1 MGLLDWLFG
10 KGNTTEPQHKIE
22 RRKPPKATVKWR
34 NGSFPMEVV
43 GESNYQEALMKIC
56 GGFSRDGYELE
67 LVAEIERE
75 PSNPYDK
82 NAILVSIDGH
92 TVGYLNKDQAQRV
105 SAQMIE
111 DGIERARCSSKIVGG
126 WRTNQHDSGHFGV
139 RLGIPTWG
147 WIDFGIGK
155 QPPAPE
161 KKPKTPS
168 QRKPEA
174 AKSGPLK
181 GEWIVAW
188 GAPKYGEVAQELASL
203 GGNIMASV
211 GKSTTMVVHIEDT
224 LSIGSLLSS
233 AYEKAQK
240 RINEGAKLELVSLRE
255 LRERLG
261 NQ

>member
-1 MGLLDWLFG
+1 MGLLDRLFG
-10 KGNTTEPQHKIE
+10 KRNTTEPKHTIE
-22 RRKPPKATVKWR
+22 RRKPPKATIKWR

-43 GESNYQEALMKIC
+43 GESNYQEALIEVC
-56 GGFSRDGYELE
+56 GGYSRDGYELE

-75 PSNPYDK
+75 PSNPYDE

-92 TVGYLNKDQAQRV
+92 TVGYLSRDQAQRL

-111 DGIERARCSSKIVGG
+111 DGIERARCSSKTVGG

-155 QPPAPE
+155 QAPAPE
-161 KKPKTPS
+161 KKPTSSS

-181 GEWIVAW
+181 GEWVVVW
-188 GAPKYGEVAQELASL
+188 GEPKYGKVAQELAGL
-203 GGNIMASV
+203 GANIMAGV
-211 GKSTTMVVHIEDT
+211 GKSTTMVVHIEDELT
-224 LSIGSLLSS
+224 VGSRLSS
-233 AYEKAQK
+233 TYEKAQK
-240 RINEGAKLELVSLRE
+240 RIDEGSSLELVSLRE
-255 LRERLG
+255 IRERLRK
-261 NQ
+261 